1 MFVAICVL
9 LIVASVLLVLVVLIQ
24 NSKGVG
30 LAANF
35 AAGNQTFGVRQT
47 ADYLEKATWTL
58 AIVVLMLSL
67 AGTVAAPRDKVTA
80 KSTVQQQMQNVQTG
94 GTINFDPSQVQQP
107 QQSEGQA
114 TPSSQAQDQVNAPAQ
129 PTEEQPKPAGN

>member
-9 LIVASVLLVLVVLIQ
+9 LIIASILLVLVVLVQ
-24 NSKGVG
+24 NSKGGG

-58 AIVVLMLSL
+58 AIVVLALCL
-67 AGTVAAPRDKVTA
+67 AGTVAAQKGGGVA
-80 KSTVQQQMQNVQTG
+80 KSSVQQQMQNVQTPS
-94 GTINFDPSQVQQP
+94 TVPFDPSQIQQP
-107 QQSEGQA
+107 QQPQEQA
-114 TPSSQAQDQVNAPAQ
+114 TTPQTQDQAEEPVAQ
-129 PTEEQPKPAGN
+129 PTEEQQPEN